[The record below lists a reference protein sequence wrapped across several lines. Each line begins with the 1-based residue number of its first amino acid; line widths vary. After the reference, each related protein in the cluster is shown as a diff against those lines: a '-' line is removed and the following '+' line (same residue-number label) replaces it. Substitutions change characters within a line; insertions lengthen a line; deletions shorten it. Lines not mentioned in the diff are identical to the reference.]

1 MTAIILPTK
10 NESESIRGTID
21 RIRSVCSDRIVVVDG
36 HSADG
41 TAKIARQMGA
51 IVISDNGKGK
61 GDALRVAFEYVD
73 DDVIFVDV
81 DDTYPVERI
90 PEFIDALKDYDL
102 VIGERTEFT
111 TGSLPLLLRIGDW
124 MSRTAFLVL
133 YGVRLDNLSGFR
145 GIARDAISQMK
156 LESDGF
162 GIETEITAKSV
173 RLGLRIRKIPIA
185 YSVREGN
192 SKFNPIRDGIA
203 VVCAM
208 VRYRFS
214 RNLSCRQV

>member
-10 NESESIRGTID
+10 NESESIRETIC
-21 RIRSVCSDRIVVVDG
+21 RIRSVCSDKIVVVDG

-51 IVISDNGKGK
+51 TVISDNGKGK

-73 DDVIFVDV
+73 DDVVFVDV

-102 VIGERTEFT
+102 VIGERTEFIA
-111 TGSLPLLLRIGDW
+111 GSLPLLLRIGDW
-124 MSRTAFLVL
+124 MSRTMFRVL
-133 YGVRLDNLSGFR
+133 YGARLDNLSGFR
-145 GIARDAISQMK
+145 GITRDAISQMK

-173 RLGLRIRKIPIA
+173 RLGLRIRKIPIT
-185 YSVREGN
+185 YSVREGD

-203 VVCAM
+203 VVCTM

-214 RNLSCRQV
+214 RGLSRRSV

>member
-10 NESESIRGTID
+10 NERESIRETIR
-21 RIRSVCSDRIVVVDG
+21 RIRSVCPDRIVVVDG

-41 TAKIARQMGA
+41 TAGIARQMGA
-51 IVISDNGKGK
+51 TVISDNGKGK
-61 GDALRVAFEYVD
+61 GDALRVAFEYVG
-73 DDVIFVDV
+73 DDVVFVDV

-102 VIGERTEFT
+102 VIGERTEFVA
-111 TGSLPLLLRIGDW
+111 GSLPLLLRIGDW
-124 MSRTAFLVL
+124 ISMTAFLVL

-145 GIARDAISQMK
+145 GITRDAISQMK

-173 RLGLRIRKIPIA
+173 RLGLRIRKIPIT
-185 YSVREGN
+185 YSVREGD

-214 RNLSCRQV
+214 RGLKQGI

>member
-10 NESESIRGTID
+10 NESESIRETID

-51 IVISDNGKGK
+51 TVISDNGKGK

-90 PEFIDALKDYDL
+90 PEFIDALKNYDL
-102 VIGERTEFT
+102 VIGERTEFIA
-111 TGSLPLLLRIGDW
+111 GSLPLLLRIGDW

-145 GIARDAISQMK
+145 GIARDAISRMK

-185 YSVREGN
+185 YSGREGN

-214 RNLSCRQV
+214 RSLSRRQV

>member
-10 NESESIRGTID
+10 NESESIRATIR

-41 TAKIARQMGA
+41 TAEIARQMGA
-51 IVISDNGKGK
+51 TVISDNGKGK

-73 DDVIFVDV
+73 DDVVFVDV

-90 PEFIDALKDYDL
+90 PEFIDALKDCDL
-102 VIGERTEFT
+102 VIGERTEFIA
-111 TGSLPLLLRIGDW
+111 GSLPLLLRIGDW
-124 MSRTAFLVL
+124 MSRTMFRVL
-133 YGVRLDNLSGFR
+133 YGARLDNLSGFR
-145 GIARDAISQMK
+145 GIARDAISRMK

-173 RLGLRIRKIPIA
+173 RLGLRIRKIPIT
-185 YSVREGN
+185 YSVREGD

-214 RNLSCRQV
+214 RDLSRRRV

>member
-10 NESESIRGTID
+10 NESESIRETID

-36 HSADG
+36 HSTDG

-51 IVISDNGKGK
+51 TVISDNRKGK
-61 GDALRVAFEYVD
+61 GDALRVAFEYVG

-102 VIGERTEFT
+102 VIGERTEFIA
-111 TGSLPLLLRIGDW
+111 GSLPLLLRIGDW
-124 MSRTAFLVL
+124 MSMTAFLVL
-133 YGVRLDNLSGFR
+133 YGARLDNLSGFR
-145 GIARDAISQMK
+145 GITRDAISQMK

-173 RLGLRIRKIPIA
+173 RLGLRIGNIPIA
-185 YSVREGN
+185 YSVRGGN

-203 VVCAM
+203 VLCAM
-208 VRYRFS
+208 VRYRF
-214 RNLSCRQV
+214 LG

>member
-10 NESESIRGTID
+10 NESESIRKTIN

-36 HSADG
+36 HSTDR
-41 TAKIARQMGA
+41 TVEIAQQMGA
-51 IVISDNGKGK
+51 TVISDNGVGK
-61 GDALRVAFEYVD
+61 GDALRVAFEYVN
-73 DDVIFVDV
+73 DDVVFVDV
-81 DDTYPVERI
+81 DGTYPVERI
-90 PEFIDALKDYDL
+90 PEFIDALKDCDL
-102 VIGERTEFT
+102 VIGERMEFIA
-111 TGSLPLLLRIGDW
+111 GSLPLILRIGDW
-124 MSRTAFLVL
+124 MSRTAFLLL

-145 GIARDAISQMK
+145 GIKRDAISRMK

-185 YSVREGN
+185 YLVRGGD

-214 RNLSCRQV
+214 RGLSRRRV